1 MENNNLA
8 LNRVFIQSTFKELL
22 TEPSETCPYY
32 TVIRRIINNPA
43 DKSNGQ
49 ILSEIYSFISKNH
62 RNEYYYKNTLLNK
75 LLLGVHK
82 PTTTVALTEIP
93 IAKSK
98 ADFILINGK
107 AVVYEIKT
115 ALDTFERLETQLKDY
130 YKAFDHVAVLTDVKN
145 QVAIASRLKDLPVG
159 IYLMTQRGQLR
170 CLKKPEKFVDYLDS
184 REIFKVLNKTEYE
197 AIIRKLYGKLPDV
210 PPVKYYRECMNWF
223 CNADLSISYP
233 EFLKQLKL
241 RNKIVYEDYLS
252 VPYEL
257 KALIYFSHYRKPDYE
272 ELNDF
277 LSKHYAG

>member
-32 TVIRRIINNPA
+32 SVIRRVINNPEG
-43 DKSNGQ
+43 KNNGQ
-49 ILSEIYSFISKNH
+49 ILSEIYSILNKSH

-82 PTTTVALTEIP
+82 PTTTAALTEVP

-107 AVVYEIKT
+107 ATVYEIKT
-115 ALDTFERLETQLKDY
+115 ALDTFERLETQLIDY

-145 QVAIASRLKDLPVG
+145 QAAISSRLNDSPVG
-159 IYLMTQRGQLR
+159 IYLMTRRGQLR
-170 CLKKPEKFVDYLDS
+170 CLKMPERVVNHLDS
-184 REIFKVLNKTEYE
+184 SVIFKVLNKAEFE
-197 AIIRKLYGKLPDV
+197 AILLKIYGKLPSV
-210 PPVKYYRECMNWF
+210 APVKYYRECMNWF
-223 CNADLSISYP
+223 CDIDISTSYP
-233 EFLKQLKL
+233 EVLKQLKL
-241 RNKIVYEDYLS
+241 RNKIMFEDYYS

-257 KALIYFSHYRKPDYE
+257 KALIYFSHYQKSDYE
-272 ELNDF
+272 DLYDF
-277 LSKHYAG
+277 LSKPYAG

>member
-43 DKSNGQ
+43 DKRNGQ
-49 ILSEIYSFISKNH
+49 ILSEFYSFISKNH

-115 ALDTFERLETQLKDY
+115 ALDTFERLETQLN
-130 YKAFDHVAVLTDVKN
+130 H
-145 QVAIASRLKDLPVG
+145 
-159 IYLMTQRGQLR
+159 
-170 CLKKPEKFVDYLDS
+170 
-184 REIFKVLNKTEYE
+184 
-197 AIIRKLYGKLPDV
+197 
-210 PPVKYYRECMNWF
+210 W
-223 CNADLSISYP
+223 
-233 EFLKQLKL
+233 
-241 RNKIVYEDYLS
+241 
-252 VPYEL
+252 
-257 KALIYFSHYRKPDYE
+257 KAL
-272 ELNDF
+272 
-277 LSKHYAG
+277 

>member
-1 MENNNLA
+1 MECNSLA

-22 TEPSETCPYY
+22 TEPSENCPYY

-145 QVAIASRLKDLPVG
+145 QAAITSRLNNSPVG

-170 CLKKPEKFVDYLDS
+170 CLKKPERFLDYLDG
-184 REIFKVLNKTEYE
+184 REIFKVLNKAEYE
-197 AIIRKLYGKLPDV
+197 AIIHRLYGKLPDV

-223 CNADLSISYP
+223 CNTDLSISYP

-257 KALIYFSHYRKPDYE
+257 KALIYFSHYRKSDYE
-272 ELNDF
+272 ELNSF
-277 LSKHYAG
+277 LSKPYAG